1 MLFSVIIPTH
11 NGLRFL
17 ERAVTS
23 VLKQS
28 YDDFEVII
36 VDDGST
42 DATPEL
48 IENLVGQASGTIHSL
63 HQKNSGPGAA
73 RNRGVGVSSGRYLLF
88 LDDDDELLP
97 DALALFAK
105 EIERDNQ
112 VDFLW
117 AGHYSH
123 DEQGKIKKHGRQP
136 FSVNN
141 LDNFLGYI
149 RGRFG
154 LSQGEGVLKREI
166 FARLHYPESI
176 RNNEDVVF
184 FAQILALYRCR
195 ALAEYVVTIHKRKES
210 CRHNIESI
218 KATSDRV
225 SALLFDPEIL
235 PAIYMPFKD
244 EFLSSRYLSLFRA
257 LYYSGRFREARDA
270 YAHAIRIHRGHLTQ
284 WSYLRKYV
292 RAWLAF

>member
-11 NGLRFL
+11 NGVRFL
-17 ERAVTS
+17 ERSVDS
-23 VLKQS
+23 VLRQTCA
-28 YDDFEVII
+28 DFEVII

-42 DATPEL
+42 DSTPNL
-48 IENLVGQASGTIHSL
+48 IGKLVGKTAGKVHSL
-63 HQKNSGPGAA
+63 RQDNSGPGAA
-73 RNRGVGVSSGRYLLF
+73 RNRGVEVASGRYLLF

-97 DALALFAK
+97 EALAVFSE
-105 EIERDNQ
+105 EIKKTPQ
-112 VDFLW
+112 ADFLW
-117 AGHYSH
+117 AGHYSQ
-123 DEQGKIKKHGRQP
+123 DEQGKTKKHGRQP
-136 FSVNN
+136 FSENN
-141 LDNFLGYI
+141 VGNFLGYI

-166 FARLHYPESI
+166 FARLKYPESI

-184 FAQILALYRCR
+184 FAQILALYQCR
-195 ALAEYVVTIHKRKES
+195 AVDEYVVTIHKRQES

-218 KATSDRV
+218 KATSGRV
-225 SALLFDPEIL
+225 TDLLFDPEIL

-257 LYYSGRFREARDA
+257 LYYAGRYREARDA
-270 YAHAIRIHRGHLTQ
+270 YAHAIRIHHAHLYR

>member
-11 NGLRFL
+11 NGARFL

-28 YDDFEVII
+28 YADFEVII

-42 DATPEL
+42 DATPKL
-48 IENLVGQASGTIHSL
+48 IENLVGQAAGTVHSL
-63 HQKNSGPGAA
+63 HQENRGPGAA
-73 RNRGVGVSSGRYLLF
+73 RNRGAGVSSGRYLLF

-97 DALALFAK
+97 DALVLFAK

-117 AGHYSH
+117 AGHYSQ

-136 FSVNN
+136 FSAHN
-141 LDNFLGYI
+141 LDNFQGYI

-166 FARLHYPESI
+166 FARLQYPEAI

-195 ALAEYVVTIHKRKES
+195 ALAEFVVTIHKRKES

-235 PAIYMPFKD
+235 PAVYMPFKD
-244 EFLSSRYLSLFRA
+244 EFLSSRYLGLFRA
-257 LYYSGRFREARDA
+257 LYYSGRYREARDA
-270 YAHAIRIHRGHLTQ
+270 YAHAIRIHQAHLTK

-292 RAWLAF
+292 RAWFAF